1 MLIQTYFDFL
11 YKKPLYNDTIHIL
24 FSSHNFLSVQ
34 RNLNNDLHNSFHLS
48 FTTGISY
55 LLHLIQTP
63 LYIYNYSYLR
73 FSLMVAVAAFEFF
86 KHQTSQQS
94 VIKLLHFANRIEA

>member
-34 RNLNNDLHNSFHLS
+34 RNLNNDL
-48 FTTGISY
+48 
-55 LLHLIQTP
+55 
-63 LYIYNYSYLR
+63 YN
-73 FSLMVAVAAFEFF
+73 
-86 KHQTSQQS
+86 
-94 VIKLLHFANRIEA
+94 